1 MRFSAE
7 AIAMAAVLDTD
18 ENGVGPNVLGMTGTV
33 CATVRLIALRSN
45 TSVVSP
51 CSASRC

>member
-1 MRFSAE
+1 
-7 AIAMAAVLDTD
+7 MAKAAALDID

-33 CATVRLIALRSN
+33 CAIVRLIALRSN

-51 CSASRC
+51 WNA